1 MEIKIKPTVIRL
13 IPKGNQR
20 GSIAC
25 RKSHK
30 SANCQ
35 AATEWQDRTT
45 DTRMK
50 PVLVEQQFSGT
61 YQGYDGRQ
69 LHTSYRMYPGK
80 FLGCLG
86 QRTDCDT
93 SAISRLTN
101 EHCIRQSVTLVITHA
116 KWGLPKPERR
126 KAMESAPENPA
137 WQRSFHSSWSRVT
150 PCTWRREAVISFQYN
165 LRKM

>member
-1 MEIKIKPTVIRL
+1 MKMKLTVIRL
-13 IPKGNQR
+13 IPKGNPR

-45 DTRMK
+45 DIRMK
-50 PVLVEQQFSGT
+50 PVLVEQQLSGT
-61 YQGYDGRQ
+61 YQGCSGRQ
-69 LHTSYRMYPGK
+69 LHTLHRMYPSK

-101 EHCIRQSVTLVITHA
+101 ERCIRQSVMLVITYT
-116 KWGLPKPERR
+116 KWGLPKLECR
-126 KAMESAPENPA
+126 KAMESAPENLA
-137 WQRSFHSSWSRVT
+137 WQRSFRSSPSRVMS
-150 PCTWRREAVISFQYN
+150 CTWRREAVISFQYN
-165 LRKM
+165 QRKM

>member
-1 MEIKIKPTVIRL
+1 MKTKLTVIRL
-13 IPKGNQR
+13 IPKGNHR

-50 PVLVEQQFSGT
+50 PVLVEQQPSGT
-61 YQGYDGRQ
+61 HYGCGGRQ
-69 LHTSYRMYPGK
+69 LHTLHRMYPGK
-80 FLGCLG
+80 LFKCLG

-93 SAISRLTN
+93 SAISRLTD
-101 EHCIRQSVTLVITHA
+101 ERCIRQSVTLVITYA

-126 KAMESAPENPA
+126 KAMESVPENPA
-137 WQRSFHSSWSRVT
+137 WQRSFRSSPSRVT
-150 PCTWRREAVISFQYN
+150 PCTWRREAVISYQYN
-165 LRKM
+165 QWKM

>member
-1 MEIKIKPTVIRL
+1 MKTKLTVIRL
-13 IPKGNQR
+13 IPEGNLR

-45 DTRMK
+45 DMRMK
-50 PVLVEQQFSGT
+50 PVLVEQQSSGT
-61 YQGYDGRQ
+61 HQGCGGRQ
-69 LHTSYRMYPGK
+69 LHTLHRMYPNK

-86 QRTDCDT
+86 QGTDCDT

-101 EHCIRQSVTLVITHA
+101 ERCIRQSVMLVITPA

-126 KAMESAPENPA
+126 KAMESVPENPA
-137 WQRSFHSSWSRVT
+137 WQRSFRSSPSRVT

-165 LRKM
+165 QWKM